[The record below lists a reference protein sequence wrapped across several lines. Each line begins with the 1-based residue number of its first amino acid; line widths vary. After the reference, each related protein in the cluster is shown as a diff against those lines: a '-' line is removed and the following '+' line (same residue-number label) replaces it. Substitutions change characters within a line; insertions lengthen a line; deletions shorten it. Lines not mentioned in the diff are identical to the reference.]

1 MTRSVLVVGAGISG
15 LLAARRH
22 ALAGDAVTLVEPE
35 PVVGG
40 AVAATTFMATHGA
53 GGDRA
58 AAETETGTETE
69 TDGSTALTDLEIN
82 AGAEAFS
89 VTSGAV
95 EELLD
100 QLGLADAVVSP
111 AAGRGSRLVSDAG
124 SLPSPR
130 GGLLGIP
137 GRPLSREVRT
147 VLGPVGA
154 LRAAADRLLPASVG
168 LRPGVTIGQY
178 VRTRMGRRVV
188 ERLVAPVVGGV
199 HSADPETLELTA
211 IQPRLPAAVREHG
224 SLAAAVRA
232 LRPGTGTPT
241 GNGAATGRA
250 ATTTGRGASATGGA
264 KTPGTAVRSIRPT
277 MAELPRALERTLR
290 EHGARIRTGV
300 GVVSVT
306 RNAPGGGDGDGFPGA
321 AGIPAAADGP
331 AAWSVRLDD
340 DSSLHADVL
349 VLACPP
355 DVSARLLRGSE
366 PELAAAIPEAPSSP
380 VRLVALALD
389 APALD
394 DAPSGTGALVA
405 PGTEAVRAKA
415 LTHASAKWDHV
426 REAAR
431 GCGEHLH
438 VVRLS
443 YGRPGEELPADDT
456 AREQTGGR
464 SALVD
469 RALADASFILST
481 PLTREHLRG
490 ARAITWDRAMRQAKP
505 GHRKALERLGA
516 LLEPR
521 TDLELVGSWRD
532 GTGLDAI
539 AAAERRRLASDLP
552 GDTAAPEPPSPPS
565 APPEPASPAAAPPDP
580 ASPQSASPET
590 SQSTPTEGSAA

>member
-1 MTRSVLVVGAGISG
+1 MTRSVLVVGGGISG

-58 AAETETGTETE
+58 AAETETETE
-69 TDGSTALTDLEIN
+69 TDGSTALTALEIN

-224 SLAAAVRA
+224 SLAASVRA

-241 GNGAATGRA
+241 GNG

-505 GHRKALERLGA
+505 GHREALERLGA

-539 AAAERRRLASDLP
+539 AAAERRRLASDQP

-565 APPEPASPAAAPPDP
+565 TPPQSAP
-580 ASPQSASPET
+580 PQSASPET

>member
-1 MTRSVLVVGAGISG
+1 MTRSVLVVGAGIS
-15 LLAARRH
+15 ARRH

-40 AVAATTFMATHGA
+40 AVAATTFMATHVA
-53 GGDRA
+53 SSDRA
-58 AAETETGTETE
+58 AAETE

-232 LRPGTGTPT
+232 LRPGTGTPS

-306 RNAPGGGDGDGFPGA
+306 RTAPGDGDGDGFPGA
-321 AGIPAAADGP
+321 AGIP

-505 GHRKALERLGA
+505 GHREALERLGA

>member
-58 AAETETGTETE
+58 AAETEAETETE
-69 TDGSTALTDLEIN
+69 TDGSAALTDLEIN

-188 ERLVAPVVGGV
+188 ERLVAPVIGGV

-505 GHRKALERLGA
+505 GHREALERLGA

-565 APPEPASPAAAPPDP
+565 TPPQSAP
-580 ASPQSASPET
+580 PQSASPET

>member
-1 MTRSVLVVGAGISG
+1 MTRSVLVVGGGMAG

-22 ALAGDAVTLVEPE
+22 VLAGHAVTLVEPE
-35 PVVGG
+35 SAVGG
-40 AVAATTFMATHGA
+40 AVAATTLAGA
-53 GGDRA
+53 SSSPAD
-58 AAETETGTETE
+58 
-69 TDGSTALTDLEIN
+69 DALAGLEIN

-95 EELLD
+95 EELLG
-100 QLGLADAVVSP
+100 QLGLAEAIVSP

-137 GRPLSREVRT
+137 GRPLSHEVRT
-147 VLGPVGA
+147 VLGTVGS
-154 LRAAADRLLPASVG
+154 LRAAVDRLLPASVG
-168 LRPGVTIGQY
+168 LRPGVTIGAY
-178 VRTRMGRRVV
+178 VRCRMGRRVA

-232 LRPGTGTPT
+232 LRPGAGP
-241 GNGAATGRA
+241 GA
-250 ATTTGRGASATGGA
+250 GAGA
-264 KTPGTAVRSIRPT
+264 KDAGKTPGTAVRSIRPT
-277 MAELPRALERTLR
+277 MAELPRALERELR
-290 EHGARIRTGV
+290 EHGADVRTGI
-300 GVVSVT
+300 GIAALS
-306 RNAPGGGDGDGFPGA
+306 RGGGS
-321 AGIPAAADGP
+321 
-331 AAWSVRLDD
+331 WSARLDD
-340 DSSLHADVL
+340 GTDPDDGTDLDDGTGLDKGMVLTCDTL

-355 DVSARLLRGSE
+355 DVAARLLRDAE
-366 PELAAAIPEAPSSP
+366 PELSAAIPDAPSSP

-405 PGTEAVRAKA
+405 PGTAAVRAKA

-431 GCGEHLH
+431 EHGEHLH

-456 AREQTGGR
+456 AREPAGER

-469 RALADASFILST
+469 RALADASAILRT
-481 PLTREHLRG
+481 ELTREHLRG
-490 ARAITWDRAMRQAKP
+490 ARAITWDRAMRQARP
-505 GHRKALERLGA
+505 GHREALERLGSMLA
-516 LLEPR
+516 QRE
-521 TDLELVGSWRD
+521 DLELVGSWRD

-539 AAAERRRLASDLP
+539 AAAELARLADAP
-552 GDTAAPEPPSPPS
+552 ANAARAADPTDPPAPSPTTP
-565 APPEPASPAAAPPDP
+565 
-580 ASPQSASPET
+580 
-590 SQSTPTEGSAA
+590 QSTPTEGSAA

>member
-1 MTRSVLVVGAGISG
+1 MTRSVLVVGGGISG

-58 AAETETGTETE
+58 AAEAEA
-69 TDGSTALTDLEIN
+69 DGSAALTDLEIN

-137 GRPLSREVRT
+137 GRTLSREVRT

-154 LRAAADRLLPASVG
+154 LRAAADRLLPASIG

-232 LRPGTGTPT
+232 LRPGAGSAT

-250 ATTTGRGASATGGA
+250 ATTTGRGASATSGA
-264 KTPGTAVRSIRPT
+264 MTPGTAVRSIRPT
-277 MAELPRALERTLR
+277 MAELPRALERTLG

-306 RNAPGGGDGDGFPGA
+306 RTAPGGGDGDGFPGA
-321 AGIPAAADGP
+321 AGIPAAADGR

-355 DVSARLLRGSE
+355 DVSAHLLREPE

-464 SALVD
+464 SALMD

-505 GHRKALERLGA
+505 GHREALDRLSA
-516 LLEPR
+516 LLKPR
-521 TDLELVGSWRD
+521 MDLELVGSWRD

-552 GDTAAPEPPSPPS
+552 SDTAAPELPSPPS
-565 APPEPASPAAAPPDP
+565 TPPQSAP
-580 ASPQSASPET
+580 PQSASPET

>member
-1 MTRSVLVVGAGISG
+1 MTRSVLVVGGGISG

-58 AAETETGTETE
+58 AAEA
-69 TDGSTALTDLEIN
+69 DASACLADLEIN

-232 LRPGTGTPT
+232 LRPGAGSST
-241 GNGAATGRA
+241 GNGTATGRA
-250 ATTTGRGASATGGA
+250 ATTTGRGASATGGG

-355 DVSARLLRGSE
+355 DVSARLLREPE

-380 VRLVALALD
+380 VRLVAVALD

-431 GCGEHLH
+431 GRGEHLH

-505 GHRKALERLGA
+505 GHREALEHLSA

-539 AAAERRRLASDLP
+539 AAAERGRLASALP
-552 GDTAAPEPPSPPS
+552 GDPAAPQ
-565 APPEPASPAAAPPDP
+565 AS
-580 ASPQSASPET
+580 SPQSASPET